1 MQRIS
6 NTQSKKLITQFKN
19 GQLSKHLA
27 KNHKNIEFI
36 KAFNITSHQKN
47 VYQNHEILS
56 HSGKYVCH
64 QKKKKNKKKRAG
76 KNARKASPHT
86 VWRKL
91 QLVYSL

>member
-36 KAFNITSHQKN
+36 KAFNITGHQKN

-64 QKKKKNKKKRAG
+64 QKKKKRTRRKEQKRMQEKPALTQFG
-76 KNARKASPHT
+76 GNCN
-86 VWRKL
+86 
-91 QLVYSL
+91 

>member
-36 KAFNITSHQKN
+36 KAFNITGHQKN

-64 QKKKKNKKKRAG
+64 QKKKKNKKKKQERMQEKPALTQFG
-76 KNARKASPHT
+76 GNCN
-86 VWRKL
+86 
-91 QLVYSL
+91 